1 MLFEDGHW
9 VCRWC
14 GATLDILVDQRLVAT
29 DRADGA
35 GHDRHVIKVD
45 GRTVHE
51 CVLPR
56 QDVA

>member
-1 MLFEDGHW
+1 VLFEDGHW

-14 GATLDILVDQRLVAT
+14 GATLDIPVDRNLVGSDVS
-29 DRADGA
+29 DGP
-35 GHDRHVIKVD
+35 GLDRHVIKAD

-51 CVLPR
+51 CVLPK

>member
-14 GATLDILVDQRLVAT
+14 GATLDIPLDRRLVAT
-29 DRADGA
+29 QQCDGA
-35 GHDRHVIKVD
+35 GVDHRVIEVD

-51 CVLPR
+51 CAVPKKE
-56 QDVA
+56 VA